1 MCDEIDYEALCAL
14 AGADGHNSC
23 IVMTYLPMQTAV
35 YVPLNN
41 SDYLPYC
48 GGVEPYPSC
57 FYWQPVR
64 TSLFSRHFYKGHY
77 PSILG
82 RL

>member
-1 MCDEIDYEALCAL
+1 MSDEIDYEALCAL
-14 AGADGHNSC
+14 AGADGHNSS

-35 YVPLNN
+35 YVTNN
-41 SDYLPYC
+41 SDYLPTC
-48 GGVEPYPSC
+48 GVVEPYPSC
-57 FYWQPVR
+57 FYWQTVR
-64 TSLFSRHFYKGHY
+64 SSLLRRHFYNGHY